1 MYSWLDVQLYFIY
14 HVLYTREENDLP
26 VLQLNPA
33 NCELE
38 QITRL
43 VVSLIPLLQ
52 WVGREARGDFVDIDK
67 GTQANLE
74 ANHS

>member
-1 MYSWLDVQLYFIY
+1 MYGWLDVELYFIY
-14 HVLYTREENDLP
+14 VLYTREENDLP

-52 WVGREARGDFVDIDK
+52 WARGDFVDIDN